1 VAIFFKESNWITVRR
16 YAEADGVAVVP
27 LGSLEQH
34 GPHLPCGVD
43 SIQIDE
49 VMARM
54 VARVDPELPVCI
66 CPTVDYSVVQWAS
79 PLASAGVAPQTL
91 EQCLLDITHAL
102 TDLGFSKIVLAHG
115 HGSLPAGRS
124 ALWQAMHE
132 KRPALYVDLMP
143 FDRCQEQIAEIVGGP
158 LGHAE
163 AAETSMMLAIRP
175 DLVNVDEAGPTPADP
190 LGEDFPFPSLKREGS
205 YTIPSIESLPD
216 GFYGSDVSLA
226 SAEKGEK
233 ILDVLAES
241 VAEVV
246 GEMASAPTPA
256 EYKHVWRRPLP
267 GE

>member
-1 VAIFFKESNWITVRR
+1 MAIYFKESDWVAVRR
-16 YAEADGVAVVP
+16 CAAADGVAIVP

-54 VARVDPELPVCI
+54 VAQLDAKLPVCI
-66 CPTVDYSVVQWAS
+66 CPTADYSVVQWAS
-79 PLASAGVAPQTL
+79 PLASAGIAPKTM
-91 EQCLLDITHAL
+91 EQCLVDICHAL

-115 HGSLPAGRS
+115 HGGLPTGRS

-143 FDRCQEQIAEIVGGP
+143 FDRCHARIAEIVGGP
-158 LGHAE
+158 NGHGG

-175 DLVNVDEAGPTPADP
+175 DLVNLDQAGATSNNLWGDN
-190 LGEDFPFPSLKREGS
+190 FPFPSLTGEGS
-205 YTIPSIESLPD
+205 YTIPPVEFVPD
-216 GFYGSDVSLA
+216 GFYGGDVTLA

-246 GEMASAPTPA
+246 REMASAPTPA
-256 EYKHVWRRPLP
+256 EFKHVWRKSLP
-267 GE
+267 

>member
-1 VAIFFKESNWITVRR
+1 MRR
-16 YAEADGVAVVP
+16 CADVDGVAVVP

-34 GPHLPCGVD
+34 GPHLPCGTD

-49 VMARM
+49 VMTRTAARL
-54 VARVDPELPVCI
+54 DPELPVCI

-79 PLASAGVAPQTL
+79 PLASAGVAPKTM
-91 EQCLLDITHAL
+91 EQCLVDICHAL
-102 TDLGFSKIVLAHG
+102 TDQGFSKIVLVHG
-115 HGSLPAGRS
+115 HGGLPAGRA

-143 FDRCQEQIAEIVGGP
+143 FDRCHEQIAEIVGGS

-175 DLVNVDEAGPTPADP
+175 DLVNANEAGPTPAD
-190 LGEDFPFPSLKREGS
+190 LWGDDFPFPSLKREGS
-205 YTIPSIESLPD
+205 YTIPPLESLPD
-216 GFYGSDVSLA
+216 GFYGSDVTLA
-226 SAEKGEK
+226 SAEKGER

-246 GEMASAPTPA
+246 GELASAPTPA
-256 EYKHVWRRPLP
+256 EFKHVWRRSLP
-267 GE
+267 EDHP